1 MSFQIDF
8 EDNSTTAMG
17 GKSKGTIYLRGII
30 GHKGFNSFKF
40 ILEKSVD
47 FCDLDS
53 QILINAIEHVNNIQP
68 SPKETAKGSKNS

>member
-1 MSFQIDF
+1 
-8 EDNSTTAMG
+8 MG

-30 GHKGFNSFKF
+30 GKSGLNSFKF

-53 QILINAIEHVNNIQP
+53 QILISAVEHVNNIKQD
-68 SPKETAKGSKNS
+68 